1 MKGSYDTGENTAVE
15 VGPHSQTPVTQAL
28 LFYAVLSSL
37 TLTVSFYLRTHFLDG
52 SERTS
57 TSEGGGKA
65 NRGKGK
71 CSSVVN
77 RWCLRVNGHFCRPC
91 GGSYNWLPQGHA
103 NGFLDNCGALLPEFG
118 SVGFVGEDTGI
129 SIFFPFTQQVFIEHI
144 RAKLCAKSDLW
155 LTEL

>member
-77 RWCLRVNGHFCRPC
+77 RWCLRVNGHFVGPAVVLTTDYRRAMQMASWTTVGPC
-91 GGSYNWLPQGHA
+91 FQNLAQ
-103 NGFLDNCGALLPEFG
+103 
-118 SVGFVGEDTGI
+118 
-129 SIFFPFTQQVFIEHI
+129 
-144 RAKLCAKSDLW
+144 
-155 LTEL
+155 